1 MKPIERTLELAGT
14 VHEVQIQPAGEAV
27 GEAAGEADDGRV
39 TVTIDDADPVEAT
52 LPGDISGPF
61 TLRMG
66 GKRHRVAVARD
77 GNTVEVCVDGRRF
90 VLRPTARATGQAT
103 TADTGGP
110 VRAPMPGKVVELPVA
125 VGDRVEAG
133 DPVAVV
139 EAMKL
144 RSSLPAT
151 ATGTVSAIPCAVGDQ
166 VNAGQVLVEIEEE
179 GKEE

>member
-14 VHEVQIQPAGEAV
+14 AHEVRVQPIGDP
-27 GEAAGEADDGRV
+27 DDRRVSV
-39 TVTIDDADPVEAT
+39 TVDEAEPVEGTIPAD
-52 LPGDISGPF
+52 LSGPF
-61 TLRMG
+61 TLRLAG
-66 GKRHRVAVARD
+66 RRWRVAVVRD
-77 GNTVEVCVDGRRF
+77 GNTVEVSVDGQRF
-90 VLRPTARATGQAT
+90 VLRPAARAGGQAAA
-103 TADTGGP
+103 ADAGGP

-151 ATGTVSAIPCAVGDQ
+151 ATGTVTAVSCELGEQ
-166 VNAGQVLVEIEEE
+166 VTAGQVLVEIEEE
-179 GKEE
+179 GEEE

>member
-14 VHEVQIQPAGEAV
+14 VHEVQIQPAGEPV
-27 GEAAGEADDGRV
+27 GEADDGRV
-39 TVTIDDADPVEAT
+39 TVAIDDADPVEAT
-52 LPGDISGPF
+52 LPRDISGPF

-66 GKRHRVAVARD
+66 GRRLRVAVVRD
-77 GNTVEVCVDGRRF
+77 GNDIEVSVDGRRF

-103 TADTGGP
+103 AADTGGP

-125 VGDRVEAG
+125 VGDSVEAG

-166 VNAGQVLVEIEEE
+166 VNAGQVLVEIEQE
-179 GKEE
+179 GDDG

>member
-14 VHEVQIQPAGEAV
+14 VHEVQVQPAGEP
-27 GEAAGEADDGRV
+27 DDGRV
-39 TVTIDDADPVEAT
+39 TVVVDDADPVEAT
-52 LPGDISGPF
+52 LPEDITGPF

-66 GKRHRVAVARD
+66 GNHVSGRRLRVAVVRD
-77 GNTVEVCVDGRRF
+77 GNTVEVSVDGRRF

-103 TADTGGP
+103 VADTGGP

-151 ATGTVSAIPCAVGDQ
+151 ATGTVSSIPCEVGEQ
-166 VNAGQVLVEIEEE
+166 VNAGQVLVEIEEA
-179 GKEE
+179 